1 MRIIAGSHRGRE
13 ILAPDGRATTR
24 PITDRVKESL
34 FNRLH
39 ALGVLG
45 YGHVLDLYCG
55 TGSMGLEALS
65 RGAERCT
72 FVDLDRYAQRQLS
85 ENLER
90 FGWTERARCLQA
102 SVTPGLFLDPLE
114 DGSVPLALIDPPYRD
129 AEDPAKSPGF
139 AALLDRLYAKLEDGG
154 VAMFRAPAEAAAPE
168 PTAAYDR
175 GDVTYGG
182 MTLHFFQRPLEGT

>member
-1 MRIIAGSHRGRE
+1 MRIIAGTHRGRE
-13 ILAPDGRATTR
+13 LLAPRDARTTR
-24 PITDRVKESL
+24 PVTDRVKESL

-72 FVDLDRYAQRQLS
+72 FVDMDRFAQRQLA
-85 ENLER
+85 ENLTR
-90 FGWTERARCLQA
+90 FGWTDRGRRLQA
-102 SVTPGLFLDPLE
+102 PVTPGSYLDPVPNA
-114 DGSVPLALIDPPYRD
+114 SVPLALIDPPYKD
-129 AEDPAKSPGF
+129 AEDPERAPEF
-139 AALLDRLYAKLEDGG
+139 VALLDRLYPKLEDGG
-154 VAMFRAPAEAAAPE
+154 VAVFRAPAAADAPD
-168 PTAAYDR
+168 PSAAYDR

-182 MTLHFFQRPLEGT
+182 MTLHFFQRPLEDS